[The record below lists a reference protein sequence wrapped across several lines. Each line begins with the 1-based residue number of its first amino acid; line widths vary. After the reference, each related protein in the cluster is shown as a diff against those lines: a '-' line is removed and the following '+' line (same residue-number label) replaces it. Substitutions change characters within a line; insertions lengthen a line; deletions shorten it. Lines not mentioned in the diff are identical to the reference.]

1 MYVMLLVA
9 DLEDCFLWSLILNLY
24 PIILQQNLIPILC
37 RQTSISQIS
46 FNVWPLLHTTVV
58 EQFQI
63 IGNDERKMSI
73 CHAFLEHDESPYTA
87 VSVLEGVDTFETMM
101 QVQNVIER
109 LLFLGIVFFEQCFHF
124 LAYILR
130 KTGFSATYF
139 IG

>member
-24 PIILQQNLIPILC
+24 PIILQQNLISILC
-37 RQTSISQIS
+37 RQTSIPQIP
-46 FNVWPLLHTTVV
+46 FDIRPLLQATIV
-58 EQFQI
+58 EQFHI
-63 IGNDERKMSI
+63 IRNDERNMSI
-73 CHAFLEHDESPYTA
+73 CHAFLEHDESAYTS

-109 LLFLGIVFFEQCFHF
+109 LLFIGIVFFEQCFHF

-130 KTGFSATYF
+130 KTGFSATHF